1 MIREIAEF
9 CVPACQTTRELAL
22 HVLENKYH
30 NLFCIFHQTLD
41 KAGRIHD
48 RSGKTPFLV
57 TGTPFSRLANEK
69 PRKLHPVQP
78 LVERRPGYMHC
89 GCAED
94 EALLEF
100 YWWKLAE
107 ATSPT
112 TDETEGWLDH
122 RKMDP
127 RTRTLIFGFFTAWTH
142 MEVDDIYV
150 GYPIKGTF
158 NARMKRYD
166 QKIARLQVAKAE
178 EKREE
183 ERRIKKEEAKRI
195 QKEKKAAAKEEER
208 KKEKRTKLRSTL

>member
-9 CVPACQTTRELAL
+9 CIPACQTTRELAL

-30 NLFCIFHQTLD
+30 NLFCIYHQTTD

-48 RSGKTPFLV
+48 RSGHGAFRV

-69 PRKLHPVQP
+69 PIKLHPVTA
-78 LVERRPGYMHC
+78 LVERRPGYLHC
-89 GCAED
+89 GCSED

-127 RTRTLIFGFFTAWTH
+127 RTRTLMFGFFTTWTR
-142 MEVDDIYV
+142 MEVNDIYV
-150 GYPIKGTF
+150 SYPINTSF
-158 NARMKRYD
+158 EARMTRFDK
-166 QKIARLQVAKAE
+166 KIARLQAAKVE
-178 EKREE
+178 EVEEEARRVKREE
-183 ERRIKKEEAKRI
+183 AQRIEKE
-195 QKEKKAAAKEEER
+195 QKVAAR
-208 KKEKRTKLRSTL
+208 KKEKRNQMRLAI